1 MPPGTQLVEG
11 EGWTCTPTI
20 RTQVIQ
26 DSSLQKIE
34 QNLSKKLLQ
43 LLQLCG
49 YFRINNCCSQLTMVG
64 LFYSK
69 LNILYASKGIKKKR
83 FGKR

>member
-20 RTQVIQ
+20 RTQVKQ

-34 QNLSKKLLQ
+34 QNLSKNY
-43 LLQLCG
+43 C
-49 YFRINNCCSQLTMVG
+49 N
-64 LFYSK
+64 FYSYVGISGLIIVA
-69 LNILYASKGIKKKR
+69 LN
-83 FGKR
+83 